1 MVTRALVVEELACPG
16 DDSVYVPSSPRAPAN
31 WSTLRGDAEGARS
44 LPSPSQVPKLSSD
57 PNPLTG
63 RYGGVETR
71 IMEEREEGELR
82 AVGEVVDRLAT
93 KYPGVDRSVIENIV
107 AEEHQTYE
115 GRPVRDFVPV
125 LVEKSAKKRVK
136 KLARADVLESS
147 GPPGDGGD
155 VT

>member
-1 MVTRALVVEELACPG
+1 
-16 DDSVYVPSSPRAPAN
+16 
-31 WSTLRGDAEGARS
+31 
-44 LPSPSQVPKLSSD
+44 
-57 PNPLTG
+57 
-63 RYGGVETR
+63 
-71 IMEEREEGELR
+71 MEERKEGELR

-136 KLARADVLESS
+136 KLARAEVLESS